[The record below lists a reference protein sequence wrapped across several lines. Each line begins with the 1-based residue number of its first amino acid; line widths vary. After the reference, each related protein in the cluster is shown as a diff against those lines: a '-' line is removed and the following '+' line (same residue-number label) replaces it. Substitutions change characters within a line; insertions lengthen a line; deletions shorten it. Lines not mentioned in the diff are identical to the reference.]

1 MLAVVDRR
9 MMVVLLYRRAVCI
22 PAISTKYGIPF
33 RIWIACM
40 PQMTFDTTGMST
52 SSFQPTAAAF
62 QTFQTDIVGAY
73 VSTDTM
79 Q

>member
-33 RIWIACM
+33 ASDMDR
-40 PQMTFDTTGMST
+40 
-52 SSFQPTAAAF
+52 
-62 QTFQTDIVGAY
+62 
-73 VSTDTM
+73 
-79 Q
+79 